1 MLTLQELK
9 QIVDVPYPGMKIPTA
24 KKLKEY
30 GTVIAKKSMGCETE
44 ILAFQNGYALYQVSR
59 FTTVFPIC
67 FCGEYQYNA
76 EQADCI
82 SEEFFNQREWYI
94 RLVLEGEDRLSR
106 NQESKEQGWTISY
119 SDVSEE
125 WGMLQ
130 TEEKSPLEML
140 VGRESVNEIFEVL
153 TELQKRVFYGCFFHQ
168 KTQNELS
175 KEFGISPSAV
185 SRTLSRAMNRMRR
198 YYADVRSGGCNRKEI
213 R

>member
-130 TEEKSPLEML
+130 TEEKSPLEIL
-140 VGRESVNEIFEVL
+140 VGRESINEIFEVL
-153 TELQKRVFYGCFFHQ
+153 TELQKRVFYGCFFQQ

-175 KEFGISPSAV
+175 KELGISPSAV
-185 SRTLSRAMNRMRR
+185 SKTLSRAMNRMRR